1 MNRSLVSKTCS
12 ALKTNWR
19 CFFMYFVGI
28 DISKYKHDCFICSET
43 GEVIEENLSF
53 KNTIEG
59 FNQLLNLLKS
69 LDNNYEIRIG
79 FEATGHYG
87 MNLKLFLE
95 KNNYSF
101 MEFNPNLVKQF
112 IKSQTLRKTKT
123 DKKDATWI
131 TKYLIS
137 VDYKPHPKQ
146 FYHKYSLKSLSRK
159 RDKLVFQRSYYL
171 MQITNILDLIFPEFK
186 PLFNNEFSVTSIY
199 ILSKYKTVNKIKNMK
214 DFESLRK
221 VSHGKFSYSKFLKIK
236 EAAKNTIGYSDDF
249 LEFDLENMIDL
260 YTNLNNKIKFY
271 DDKIIKIIK
280 ELNPPTLSISGIGPI
295 SCAGII
301 SEYGNISRFKSAN
314 ACVAFAGIEPS
325 ISESGIES
333 HTGKMV
339 KHGSGHLRYHLLNA
353 AEMVF
358 MHEPIFTEFY
368 YKKRNEGKTHR
379 VALSHVA
386 KKLVRVIYKLE
397 SENIKFNSNIK

>member
-1 MNRSLVSKTCS
+1 
-12 ALKTNWR
+12 
-19 CFFMYFVGI
+19 MYFVGI
-28 DISKYKHDCFICSET
+28 DISKYKHDCFITTET
-43 GEVIEENLSF
+43 GEVIVDNLSF
-53 KNTIEG
+53 QNTKKG
-59 FNQLLNLLKS
+59 FQELLNLLKS
-69 LDNNYEIRIG
+69 LDNSKEIRIG

-123 DKKDATWI
+123 DKKDAIWI

-137 VDYKPHPKQ
+137 VDYKPHPQQ
-146 FYHKYSLKSLSRK
+146 FYHKFSLKSLSRK
-159 RDKLVFQRSYYL
+159 RDKLVFQRSYYS

-186 PLFNNEFSVTSIY
+186 PLFDNQFSVTSIF
-199 ILSKYKTVNKIKNMK
+199 ILNKYRTVERIKNMK
-214 DFESLRK
+214 DFQSINK
-221 VSHGKFSYSKFLKIK
+221 ASHGRFSYSKFLKIK
-236 EAAKNTIGYSDDF
+236 EAAKNTIGCSDEF
-249 LEFDLENMIDL
+249 LEFDLDNMIEL
-260 YTNLNNKIKFY
+260 YNNINLKIKKY
-271 DDKIIKIIK
+271 DDKIESIVKN
-280 ELNPPTLSISGIGPI
+280 LDPPTLSIKGIGYI

-301 SEYGNISRFKSAN
+301 SEFGDISRFKSAD
-314 ACVAFAGIEPS
+314 AMVAFAGIEPS
-325 ISESGIES
+325 ISESGTES

-339 KHGSGHLRYHLLNA
+339 KHGSGHLRYYLLNT
-353 AEMVF
+353 AEMIF

-386 KKLVRVIYKLE
+386 KKLVRIIYKLE
-397 SENIKFNSNIK
+397 SENIKFNHNI

>member
-1 MNRSLVSKTCS
+1 
-12 ALKTNWR
+12 
-19 CFFMYFVGI
+19 MYFVGI
-28 DISKYKHDCFICSET
+28 DISKYKHDCFICTET

-53 KNTIEG
+53 TNTNEG
-59 FNQLLNLLKS
+59 FIQLLNLLKS
-69 LDNNYEIRIG
+69 LDNSQTIRIG

-87 MNLKLFLE
+87 INLKLFLE

-131 TKYLIS
+131 TRYLIS
-137 VDYKPHPKQ
+137 VDYKPHPSQ
-146 FYHKYSLKSLSRK
+146 FYHKFALKSLSRK

-186 PLFNNEFSVTSIY
+186 PLFDNKFSVTSLY
-199 ILSKYKTVNKIKNMK
+199 ILYKYKSVDKIKNMK
-214 DFESLRK
+214 DFDSLRK

-236 EAAKNTIGYSDDF
+236 DAAKNTIGCSDSF

-260 YTNLNNKIKFY
+260 YYNLNNKIEFY
-271 DDKIIKIIK
+271 DDKIIQIIK
-280 ELNPPTLSISGIGPI
+280 ELNPPSLSIRGIGPI

-301 SEYGNISRFKSAN
+301 SEFGDITRFKNAN

-339 KHGSGHLRYHLLNA
+339 KHGSGHLRYHLINA
-353 AEMVF
+353 AEMVA

-368 YKKRNEGKTHR
+368 YKKRSEGKTHQ
-379 VALSHVA
+379 VALSHIA
-386 KKLVRVIYKLE
+386 KKLVRIIYKLE
-397 SENIKFNSNIK
+397 SENITFKSNIN

>member
-1 MNRSLVSKTCS
+1 
-12 ALKTNWR
+12 
-19 CFFMYFVGI
+19 MYFVGI
-28 DISKYKHDCFICSET
+28 DISKYKHDCFITTET

-53 KNTIEG
+53 KNTNEG
-59 FNQLLNLLKS
+59 FVQLFNLLKS
-69 LDNNYEIRIG
+69 LDDSKQIRIG

-95 KNNYSF
+95 KNGYSF

-123 DKKDATWI
+123 DKKDAIWI

-137 VDYKPHPKQ
+137 VDYKPHPQQ
-146 FYHKYSLKSLSRK
+146 FYHKFALKSLSRK

-171 MQITNILDLIFPEFK
+171 VQITNILDLIFPEFK
-186 PLFNNEFSVTSIY
+186 PLFDNNFSVSSLY
-199 ILSKYKTVNKIKNMK
+199 ILSKYKTVDKIKNMK
-214 DFESLRK
+214 DFDSINK
-221 VSHGKFSYSKFLKIK
+221 VSRGKFSYSKFLKIK
-236 EAAKNTIGYSDDF
+236 DAAKNTIGCSDDF
-249 LEFDLENMIDL
+249 LEFDLENMIEL
-260 YTNLNNKIKFY
+260 YNNINNKIKSY
-271 DDKIIKIIK
+271 DDKIIDIIK
-280 ELNPPTLSISGIGPI
+280 ELNPPTLSIKGIGYI

-301 SEYGNISRFKSAN
+301 SEFGDISRFKSAD
-314 ACVAFAGIEPS
+314 AMVAFAGIEPS
-325 ISESGIES
+325 ISQSGTES

-353 AEMVF
+353 ADYVF

-386 KKLVRVIYKLE
+386 KKLVRIIYKLE
-397 SENIKFNSNIK
+397 SENIEFKRNI

>member
-1 MNRSLVSKTCS
+1 
-12 ALKTNWR
+12 
-19 CFFMYFVGI
+19 MYFVGI
-28 DISKYKHDCFICSET
+28 DISKYKHDCFITTET
-43 GEVIEENLSF
+43 GEVIVDNLSF
-53 KNTIEG
+53 QNTKEG
-59 FNQLLNLLKS
+59 FQELLNLLKS
-69 LDNNYEIRIG
+69 LDNSKEIRIG

-123 DKKDATWI
+123 DKKDAIWI

-137 VDYKPHPKQ
+137 VDYKPHPQQ
-146 FYHKYSLKSLSRK
+146 FYHKFSLKSLSRK
-159 RDKLVFQRSYYL
+159 RDKLVFQRSYYS

-186 PLFNNEFSVTSIY
+186 PLFDNQFSVTSIF
-199 ILSKYKTVNKIKNMK
+199 ILNKYKTVDKIKNMK
-214 DFESLRK
+214 DFDSINK
-221 VSHGKFSYSKFLKIK
+221 VSRGKFSYSKFLKIK
-236 EAAKNTIGYSDDF
+236 EAAKNTIGCSDEF
-249 LEFDLENMIDL
+249 LEFDLDNMIEL
-260 YTNLNNKIKFY
+260 YNNINLKIKKY
-271 DDKIIKIIK
+271 DDKIESIVK
-280 ELNPPTLSISGIGPI
+280 ELNPPTLSIKGIGYI

-301 SEYGNISRFKSAN
+301 SEFGDISRFKSAD
-314 ACVAFAGIEPS
+314 AMVAFAGIEPS
-325 ISESGIES
+325 ISESGTES

-339 KHGSGHLRYHLLNA
+339 KHGSGHLRYHLLNT
-353 AEMVF
+353 AEMIF

-386 KKLVRVIYKLE
+386 KKLVRIIYKLE
-397 SENIKFNSNIK
+397 SENIKFNHNI

>member
-1 MNRSLVSKTCS
+1 
-12 ALKTNWR
+12 
-19 CFFMYFVGI
+19 MYFVGI
-28 DISKYKHDCFICSET
+28 DISKYKHDCFITTET
-43 GEVIEENLSF
+43 GEVIVDNLSF
-53 KNTIEG
+53 QNTKEG
-59 FNQLLNLLKS
+59 FQELLNLLKS
-69 LDNNYEIRIG
+69 LDNSKEIRIG

-123 DKKDATWI
+123 DKKDAIWI

-137 VDYKPHPKQ
+137 VDYKPHPQQ
-146 FYHKYSLKSLSRK
+146 FYHKFSLKSLSRK
-159 RDKLVFQRSYYL
+159 RDKLVFQRSYYS

-186 PLFNNEFSVTSIY
+186 PLFDNQFSVTSIF
-199 ILSKYKTVNKIKNMK
+199 ILNKYKTVDKIKNMK
-214 DFESLRK
+214 DFDSINK
-221 VSHGKFSYSKFLKIK
+221 VSRGKVSYSKFLKIK
-236 EAAKNTIGYSDDF
+236 EAAKNTIGCSDEF
-249 LEFDLENMIDL
+249 LEFDLDNMIEL
-260 YTNLNNKIKFY
+260 YNNINLKIKKY
-271 DDKIIKIIK
+271 DDKIESIVK
-280 ELNPPTLSISGIGPI
+280 ELNPPTLSIKGIGYI

-301 SEYGNISRFKSAN
+301 SEFGDISRFKSAD
-314 ACVAFAGIEPS
+314 AMVAFAGIEPS
-325 ISESGIES
+325 ISESGTES

-339 KHGSGHLRYHLLNA
+339 KHGSGHLRYYLLNT
-353 AEMVF
+353 AEMIF

-386 KKLVRVIYKLE
+386 KKLVRIIYKLE
-397 SENIKFNSNIK
+397 SENIKFNHNI